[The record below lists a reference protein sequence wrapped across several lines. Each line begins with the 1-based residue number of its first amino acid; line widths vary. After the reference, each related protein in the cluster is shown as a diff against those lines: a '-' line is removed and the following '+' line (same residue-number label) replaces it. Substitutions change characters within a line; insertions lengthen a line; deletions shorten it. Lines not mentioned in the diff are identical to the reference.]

1 MSNHTK
7 HLNNKVRYLDAEF
20 ETNRSGK
27 CRVIEYKDFHNVIVE
42 FENPKFTVKT
52 SLHCLQT
59 GKVFNPLTPIL
70 FNKGV
75 VGVGNYSSANERE
88 YYLWTS
94 MLERSCCPKFKVK
107 HSTYEDVTVCAEWL
121 DFQNF
126 AEWCNGQKHF
136 NSKDEYGKAYH
147 LDKDIICSGSGNK
160 TYSPDTCRF
169 IPQRLNKL
177 LSTRNKLRGEYPLGV
192 CYNKRASLYVAA
204 IRVNGKARHIGYF
217 KDEQSA
223 FQAYKEAK
231 ESYIKK
237 VAEEYFNL
245 IDEDVYDALL
255 RYVVTNN

>member
-1 MSNHTK
+1 MSNRTR
-7 HLNNKVRYLDAEF
+7 HLNSKVRCLGAEF

-27 CRVIEYKDFHNVIVE
+27 CKVIEYINFHNIIVE
-42 FENPKFTVKT
+42 FENPKFVVKT
-52 SLHCLQT
+52 SLQCLKT

-94 MLERSCCPKFKVK
+94 MLERSCCSKFKSK
-107 HSTYEDVTVCAEWL
+107 HSTYADVAVCEDWL

-126 AEWCNGQKHF
+126 AAWCNTQKLF
-136 NSKDEYGKAYH
+136 NAKDDKGKSYH
-147 LDKDIICSGSGNK
+147 LDKDILVKGCK
-160 TYSPDTCRF
+160 VYSPETCRF

-192 CYNKRASLYVAA
+192 CYNKRAKLFVAA
-204 IRVNGKARHIGYF
+204 INVDAKAKHLGYF

-223 FQAYKEAK
+223 FQAYKTAK
-231 ESYIKK
+231 EAYIKE
-237 VAEEYFNL
+237 VAEDYFNL
-245 IDEDVYDALL
+245 IDEDVYEALL
-255 RYVVTNN
+255 RYVVIDN